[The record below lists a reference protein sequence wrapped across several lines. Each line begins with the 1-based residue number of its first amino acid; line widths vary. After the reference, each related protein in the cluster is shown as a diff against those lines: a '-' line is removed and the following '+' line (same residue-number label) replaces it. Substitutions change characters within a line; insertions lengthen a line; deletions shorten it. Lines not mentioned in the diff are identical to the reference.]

1 MFGGLVC
8 SALGAGHQSSDR
20 RTVDD
25 SAPSVPQ
32 HLAQLEL
39 HAPPHAPQID
49 RYHSVEVFPGSIG
62 GFRNSV
68 LNAGIVVSCI
78 EPPESSDS
86 LLNHPLDFHP
96 AADHH
101 PRSVQFMRLGGAE
114 IGVALMGT
122 WLRVREQVHS
132 NYLGQ
137 HVENGS
143 VDVTRMLQQLLAF
156 FSGHGAATAPARAL
170 GTLSSLVASE

>member
-8 SALGAGHQSSDR
+8 SALGAGHQSSNR

-25 SAPSVPQ
+25 SATSLSE

-39 HAPPHAPQID
+39 HAAPHAPQID

-62 GFRNSV
+62 GVRNSV

-86 LLNHPLDFHP
+86 LLNHPLDL
-96 AADHH
+96 
-101 PRSVQFMRLGGAE
+101 SVVCH
-114 IGVALMGT
+114 VALD
-122 WLRVREQVHS
+122 RERLVP
-132 NYLGQ
+132 LG
-137 HVENGS
+137 
-143 VDVTRMLQQLLAF
+143 RQLLGRR
-156 FSGHGAATAPARAL
+156 S
-170 GTLSSLVASE
+170 